1 MAPIE
6 ILQIYRDV
14 TNLIVSN
21 FMERFCVLQVLNEE
35 RDPVVVSKL
44 VEDVGTVEG
53 GGLYEEEEGDPLIVR
68 MEDGLLVAVL
78 AGSHPGVD
86 PGLPLA
92 GEGEGV
98 GDVAVRVEGGLA
110 DKTVRRTVSG

>member
-1 MAPIE
+1 
-6 ILQIYRDV
+6 
-14 TNLIVSN
+14 
-21 FMERFCVLQVLNEE
+21 
-35 RDPVVVSKL
+35 
-44 VEDVGTVEG
+44 
-53 GGLYEEEEGDPLIVR
+53 
-68 MEDGLLVAVL
+68 MEDCLLVAVL
-78 AGSHPGVD
+78 AGPHPGVD